1 MRIRD
6 YKIVKTES
14 ATITVKK
21 DRSAYKSTYSV
32 CFFSKAISVKT
43 TCPNRQ
49 SAKEEFIRL
58 MRLYTNLGITQ
69 ILKM

>member
-1 MRIRD
+1 MKIRE
-6 YKIVKTES
+6 YKIVKCES
-14 ATITVKK
+14 ATVTIRK

-58 MRLYTNLGITQ
+58 MKLYTNLGITQ